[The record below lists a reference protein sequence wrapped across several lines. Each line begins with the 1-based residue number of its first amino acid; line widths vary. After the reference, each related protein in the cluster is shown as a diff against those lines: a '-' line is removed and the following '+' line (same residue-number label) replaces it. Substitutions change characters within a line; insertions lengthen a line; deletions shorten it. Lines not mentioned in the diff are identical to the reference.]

1 MKLYKIFNPALIA
14 PKIYNKIKRK
24 RELYLNL
31 LLKDLVVKNGPFSGI
46 KYPKLISNHSAIY
59 PKIIGSYETELAE
72 SIRGILKN
80 SHKVIYD
87 IGCAE
92 GYYAVGF
99 AINFPDSIVYAIDN
113 DQNALKNC
121 NDMCELN
128 NIKNVIPK
136 NEFKLSELNNYD
148 FENALIFCDSEGYEK
163 QIFELENIKYFNSAT
178 VIVEVHDFIFRGL
191 SDIISSNFKNTHTV
205 NVIRSNSDL
214 FKMMNYKYHKP
225 LRLDLFTKYLLYREN
240 RPEKMTWLI
249 IEPIVN

>member
-1 MKLYKIFNPALIA
+1 MKRAIIDYGVVR
-14 PKIYNKIKRK
+14 KIYNKIKRK
-24 RELYLNL
+24 KELYLNL

-46 KYPKLISNHSAIY
+46 KYPKLVSTCSSIY

-80 SHKVIYD
+80 SYKVIYD

-113 DQNALKNC
+113 DHNALKNC

-148 FENALIFCDSEGYEK
+148 FENALIFCDCEGYDGSRYFFNEK
-163 QIFELENIKYFNSAT
+163 IFVVLTLAMWVAQLSLYLHFNVQI
-178 VIVEVHDFIFRGL
+178 
-191 SDIISSNFKNTHTV
+191 
-205 NVIRSNSDL
+205 
-214 FKMMNYKYHKP
+214 
-225 LRLDLFTKYLLYREN
+225 LRLLS
-240 RPEKMTWLI
+240 
-249 IEPIVN
+249 